1 MGCCCAIIFQIGLH
15 CTRLLCCPTQVL
27 HVRNVQPSTSE
38 EELRHLS
45 APYGRMVHC
54 KVLRAKAQA
63 FLEMEHVAAAQRLL
77 MAAEAD
83 PERFKVQNKDSCQLV
98 TWSTYSTH
106 LERPCQALSLTC
118 SALQLSE
125 DQQPHPL
132 GCQTSIRHCK
142 AAFAP
147 HS

>member
-1 MGCCCAIIFQIGLH
+1 MGCCCAIILQIVLH
-15 CTRLLCCPTQVL
+15 RTRLLCCLLQVL
-27 HVRNVQPSTSE
+27 HVRNVQPATSE

-83 PERFKVQNKDSCQLV
+83 PELFKVQIKSSVKSQFETSTV
-98 TWSTYSTH
+98 PVWS
-106 LERPCQALSLTC
+106 PCQAPSLTC
-118 SALQLSE
+118 TTLQCNE
-125 DQQPHPL
+125 HQQPGPQ
-132 GCQTSIRHCK
+132 GCQ
-142 AAFAP
+142 
-147 HS
+147 

>member
-1 MGCCCAIIFQIGLH
+1 MFKVTVQEWECMQGPGAQVCSRHRHVILTGCMGCCCAVILQILVH
-15 CTRLLCCPTQVL
+15 HTRLLCCPTQVL
-27 HVRNVQPSTSE
+27 HVRNVQPATSE

-83 PERFKVQNKDSCQLV
+83 PERFKVQIKIVSNRDLKQV
-98 TWSTYSTH
+98 Q
-106 LERPCQALSLTC
+106 RPSGVLARH
-118 SALQLSE
+118 
-125 DQQPHPL
+125 HP
-132 GCQTSIRHCK
+132 
-142 AAFAP
+142 
-147 HS
+147 

>member
-1 MGCCCAIIFQIGLH
+1 M
-15 CTRLLCCPTQVL
+15 
-27 HVRNVQPSTSE
+27 RNVQPATSE

-83 PERFKVQNKDSCQLV
+83 PERFKVQMKIVSNCDLKQIQ
-98 TWSTYSTH
+98 
-106 LERPCQALSLTC
+106 RPSGESLPGTF
-118 SALQLSE
+118 SLPDLLFTAAQRG
-125 DQQPHPL
+125 PAA
-132 GCQTSIRHCK
+132 TS
-142 AAFAP
+142 
-147 HS
+147 S

>member
-1 MGCCCAIIFQIGLH
+1 MPSWQAAWGCCCTVILQIVLH
-15 CTRLLCCPTQVL
+15 RMAALLPTQVL
-27 HVRNVQPSTSE
+27 HMRNVQPATSE

-83 PERFKVQNKDSCQLV
+83 PERFKVQIRIVSD
-98 TWSTYSTH
+98 
-106 LERPCQALSLTC
+106 RD
-118 SALQLSE
+118 LQ
-125 DQQPHPL
+125 QV
-132 GCQTSIRHCK
+132 
-142 AAFAP
+142 
-147 HS
+147 